1 MEEQVLYEQAQTT
14 AKRGDLESAI
24 ELLLK
29 VLGRDPNHADARRH
43 LRASARR
50 RRERG
55 MGKPNAVT
63 SFLSLALAKCFALM
77 GLAKT
82 IRLCDQYLARDPDHM
97 LIRET
102 LAGVLVKRGYNDG
115 AICEYE
121 AVHDSAPQRKETLR
135 ALGRL
140 YKAKD
145 EIAKAQQRYEQLHQL
160 DPQDVEANREIK
172 QLAAQGAII
181 KGGWEDSTSYR
192 DVIKDVAQAEQLEE
206 ERAVSR
212 TAADLEGTIARQ
224 RRLIEREP
232 TISGH
237 YIRLGDLLRQGRE
250 HDEAEQVYLKAKEV
264 NPTGFDAVERLGDLK
279 VERIQDEIRQVKAQL
294 EAKPDDPALTE
305 KLGELNQ
312 RRLQVGIEDLT
323 SRVKAHPTDM
333 GLRTRLG
340 VMLYE
345 AAEYDKAIAEFQQ
358 AQGDPRHM
366 VRASSYMG
374 LSFMKKGMYELA
386 IRRFEQ
392 ALGRLEGFTEW
403 TKELLYNLGTAYE
416 QMGNKAEAKAQY
428 EKIYERDIQFRAV
441 AQKLEALY
449 KEVQAKEPTSDSGGP

>member
-1 MEEQVLYEQAQTT
+1 V
-14 AKRGDLESAI
+14 
-24 ELLLK
+24 
-29 VLGRDPNHADARRH
+29 V
-43 LRASARR
+43 
-50 RRERG
+50 
-55 MGKPNAVT
+55 
-63 SFLSLALAKCFALM
+63 
-77 GLAKT
+77 
-82 IRLCDQYLARDPDHM
+82 
-97 LIRET
+97 
-102 LAGVLVKRGYNDG
+102 
-115 AICEYE
+115 
-121 AVHDSAPQRKETLR
+121 
-135 ALGRL
+135 
-140 YKAKD
+140 
-145 EIAKAQQRYEQLHQL
+145 
-160 DPQDVEANREIK
+160 
-172 QLAAQGAII
+172 
-181 KGGWEDSTSYR
+181 
-192 DVIKDVAQAEQLEE
+192 KDVAQAEQLEE

-224 RRLIEREP
+224 RQLIEREP

-237 YIRLGDLLRQGRE
+237 YIRLGDLLRQDRE
-250 HDEAEQVYLKAKEV
+250 HDEAEQAYLKAKEV

-279 VERIQDEIRQVKAQL
+279 VERIQNEIQQVKTELQ
-294 EAKPDDPALTE
+294 AKPDDPALTE

-323 SRVKAHPTDM
+323 SRVQAHPTDM
-333 GLRTRLG
+333 GFRTRLG

-345 AAEYDKAIAEFQQ
+345 TAEYDKAIAEFQQ

-366 VRASSYMG
+366 VRASNYMG

-392 ALGRLEGFTEW
+392 ALGRLEGFTDW

-428 EKIYERDIQFRAV
+428 EKIYERDIQFRDV